1 MHNWLF
7 SAKSLLWIRTYFKS
21 KNLTLKLIHDAYSA
35 YLLFLDMNAIF
46 IIISLAVYA
55 VWVQLP
61 FCHQFFNVVV
71 RSLPHQG
78 WRVAVGASD
87 AVPQGEVLPV
97 VVVEEEVVVCVVS
110 WTVDD
115 VFHQVGHAVVSVVD
129 GDGPYVDEHVQD

>member
-1 MHNWLF
+1 MYCF

-21 KNLTLKLIHDAYSA
+21 KNLTLKLIHDANSA
-35 YLLFLDMNAIF
+35 CLLFLDMNTIF
-46 IIISLAVYA
+46 VIISLAVYA
-55 VWVQLP
+55 VWIQLP

-71 RSLPHQG
+71 WPHPHEG
-78 WRVAVGASD
+78 WRVAIGASD
-87 AVPQGEVLPV
+87 AVPQGEVLPI

-115 VFHQVGHAVVSVVD
+115 LFHQAGHTVVPIMD